1 MSARRSGGLTPE
13 MNVTPLVDVVL
24 VLLIIFMVVTPQL
37 EAGAAVELPAVS
49 HPDKGEDN
57 SLTPITVSLTV
68 HGALF
73 LDRQELPRSKLVERL
88 RALHDQDP
96 QARVVLK
103 ADRAVRY
110 AEVRGVFKT
119 LQDIGFPG
127 ISLQVVD
134 PKKNQGP
141 VRHGF

>member
-1 MSARRSGGLTPE
+1 MSARRRGGLTPE

-37 EAGAAVELPAVS
+37 EAGAAVELPAVA
-49 HPDKGEDN
+49 HADKGEDN
-57 SLTPITVSLTV
+57 SLTPITVSLTP

-73 LDRQELPRSKLVERL
+73 LDRQEVARPRLVEHL
-88 RALHDQDP
+88 RALHAKDP

-134 PKKNQGP
+134 LKKNN
-141 VRHGF
+141 

>member
-1 MSARRSGGLTPE
+1 MSARRSQLTPE

-37 EAGAAVELPAVS
+37 EAGAAVELPAVVN
-49 HPDKGEDN
+49 PDKGEDN
-57 SLTPITVSLTV
+57 SLTPTTVSLTAQ
-68 HGALF
+68 GALF
-73 LDRQELPRSKLVERL
+73 VDRQEVPRARFVEQL
-88 RALHDQDP
+88 RALHEKDP
-96 QARVVLK
+96 EARVVLK

-110 AEVRGVFKT
+110 AEVRGVFKV

-134 PKKNQGP
+134 LKKSQE
-141 VRHGF
+141 

>member
-37 EAGAAVELPAVS
+37 EAGAAVELPAVLN
-49 HPDKGEDN
+49 PDKGEDN
-57 SLTPITVSLTV
+57 SLTPTTVSLTAQ
-68 HGALF
+68 GALF
-73 LDRQELPRSKLVERL
+73 LDRKELPREQLVERL
-88 RALHDQDP
+88 RAIHEKDP
-96 QARVVLK
+96 ESRVVLK

-134 PKKNQGP
+134 LKKN
-141 VRHGF
+141 

>member
-1 MSARRSGGLTPE
+1 MPARRSQLTPE

-37 EAGAAVELPAVS
+37 EAGAAVELPAVVN
-49 HPDKGEDN
+49 PDKGEEN
-57 SLTPITVSLTV
+57 SLTPITVSLTTQ
-68 HGALF
+68 GALF
-73 LDRQELPRSKLVERL
+73 LDRKELPRTQLVEQL
-88 RALHDQDP
+88 RAAHEKDP
-96 QARVVLK
+96 EARVVLK

-134 PKKNQGP
+134 LKKD
-141 VRHGF
+141 